1 MLRSPCRRR
10 RTREDRE
17 RRRVVDRPRR
27 FLQNPRSKERPVA
40 SYRRIEVKPIA
51 GALGAEIAG
60 VDLGN
65 MDDEAFDEIAAA
77 WLEHLVVFFRRQTIT
92 PEQQIAFAKRFGEI
106 HHHPFMKGMDEHP
119 EILEIIKEEGDTRAF
134 GEVWHTDQ
142 MFNPKPAKAT
152 ILYAKET
159 PDAGGDTLFAN
170 MYLAYEAL
178 SDPMKE
184 LLEGVKTWNVG
195 DRQTLSRNGAIGP
208 PREGRYAGNEKM
220 AAKVREPGDLQTECS
235 HPLVRTHP
243 ETGRKALYISNHTQT
258 LQDFRRAEARPIL
271 DFLMIH
277 AVQPE
282 FTCRFRWEVGS
293 LAIWDNRCTQHRALN
308 DYPGKRRRMHR
319 ITIAGD
325 APF

>member
-1 MLRSPCRRR
+1 
-10 RTREDRE
+10 
-17 RRRVVDRPRR
+17 
-27 FLQNPRSKERPVA
+27 VA

-51 GALGAEIAG
+51 GALGAEIAN
-60 VDLGN
+60 VDLGRL
-65 MDDEAFDEIAAA
+65 DDETFKEIEAA
-77 WLEHLVVFFRRQTIT
+77 WLEHLVVFFRKQTLT
-92 PEQQIAFAKRFGEI
+92 PERQIAFAKRFGEI
-106 HHHPFMKGMDEHP
+106 HYHPFMKGMDEHP

-170 MYLAYEAL
+170 LYLAYDAL
-178 SDPMKE
+178 SDAMKE
-184 LLEGVKTWNVG
+184 MLSSIKTWNVG
-195 DRQTLSRNGAIGP
+195 DRARLGRTNEIASARN
-208 PREGRYAGNEKM
+208 GRYAGNEKM
-220 AAKVREPGDLQTECS
+220 AAKVRDPGDVETEAA

-258 LQDFRRAEARPIL
+258 LQGFALGEARPIL
-271 DFLMIH
+271 DFLAQH

-308 DYPGKRRRMHR
+308 DYPGKRRLMHR

>member
-1 MLRSPCRRR
+1 M
-10 RTREDRE
+10 
-17 RRRVVDRPRR
+17 
-27 FLQNPRSKERPVA
+27 A

-65 MDDEAFDEIAAA
+65 MDDEAFEEIAAA

-220 AAKVREPGDLQTECS
+220 AAKVREPGDLQTECA

-258 LQDFRRAEARPIL
+258 LEGFRRVEARPIL

-293 LAIWDNRCTQHRALN
+293 LAIWDNRCAQHRALN